1 MDAGTSLALQY
12 TVVALAVLASAVYV
26 VRRQAPTLVRRV
38 RLAVAAPLA
47 RTGRPGWMHALARR
61 IAPPAVN
68 RGGCGD
74 CDGCD

>member
-12 TVVALAVLASAVYV
+12 AVVAAAVLASAVYV
-26 VRRQAPTLVRRV
+26 LRRQAPTLVRRL
-38 RLAVAAPLA
+38 RLALAAPLA
-47 RTGRPGWMHALARR
+47 RSGRPAWMHALARR
-61 IAPPAVN
+61 IAPPSLN